1 MRITDDNGYNAAG
14 KRRKAY
20 CVAHLHLRMTS
31 FFAKKLD
38 TLDAVRKP
46 RTLLSCMGG
55 FSGIGNASKT
65 IRFAFVFA

>member
-1 MRITDDNGYNAAG
+1 MASG
-14 KRRKAY
+14 
-20 CVAHLHLRMTS
+20 
-31 FFAKKLD
+31 FAKKRD
-38 TLDAVRKP
+38 TLEPAVRKP